1 MSNEATRRQPLAP
14 PSRSEAVRFSIASTT
29 MEGLAVTNDMKRL
42 LHQWAEGG
50 IDNDEL
56 IRRSLEAEPVP
67 VEEVVF
73 VPGE

>member
-1 MSNEATRRQPLAP
+1 
-14 PSRSEAVRFSIASTT
+14 